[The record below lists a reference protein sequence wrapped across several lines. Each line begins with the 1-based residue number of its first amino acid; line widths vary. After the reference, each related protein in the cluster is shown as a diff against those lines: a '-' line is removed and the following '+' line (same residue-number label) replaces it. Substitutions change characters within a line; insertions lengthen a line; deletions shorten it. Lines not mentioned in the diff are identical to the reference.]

1 MLGVWDA
8 GALIVGIIIG
18 SGIFA
23 TPPIVAGHLP
33 HPITMLGI
41 WVLGG
46 LLALCGALC
55 FAELAAMFPYTGGSY
70 AFLREGYGPLPAFAY
85 GWCALLVT
93 YPASIAAVSIV
104 FVAYFARLVP
114 VAEGLRPYLAAFVCL
129 LFTGLNILG
138 VRLGAWTLRVLT
150 GSKVLALGGLAIAA
164 FLSGAGS
171 WSHLAGP
178 AGTSPA
184 GFGVGVAAL
193 ALAAVLWTF
202 EGWSDGPT
210 LSGEVRNPNRD
221 VVAALVAGTAIV
233 TLVYVVTNLAYIYV
247 LGMEGVRDTDSVAVD
262 VAAAVFRRGGDT
274 FVTLLVVVSTL
285 GSIMGMIIGGSRV
298 LFAMG
303 RDRLFFEW
311 AGRVHAR
318 GTPAPALALLGILS
332 ALYAALGTFEGII
345 GYFVFV
351 STIFLT
357 MNVVSVTI
365 HRIRRPGHPRP
376 FRAPLHP
383 LPPLV
388 YSLVALTLLTQLLR
402 ENTRNALIGLAVVA
416 ASVPVYGVWIR
427 IKRRTDAAGRV
438 L

>member
-23 TPPIVAGHLP
+23 TPPLVAGHLP
-33 HPITMLGI
+33 HPYAMLGI

-55 FAELAAMFPYTGGSY
+55 FAELAAMFPFTGGSY

-104 FVAYFARLVP
+104 FTAYFVRLVP
-114 VAEGLRPYLAAFVCL
+114 VPEGLRPFLAAFVCL
-129 LFTGLNILG
+129 LLTLLNILG

-150 GSKVLALGGLAIAA
+150 GSKVLALGGLALAA

-171 WSHLAGP
+171 WSHLAP
-178 AGTSPA
+178 AAGTSPA
-184 GFGVGVAAL
+184 GFGVGAAAL
-193 ALAAVLWTF
+193 ALVAVLWTF

-221 VVAALVAGTAIV
+221 VVAALVVGTGIV
-233 TLVYVVTNLAYIYV
+233 TLVYVVTNLAYLYV

-311 AGRVHAR
+311 TGRVHAR
-318 GTPAPALALLGILS
+318 GTPAPALALLGIIS
-332 ALYAALGTFEGII
+332 AVYAALGTFEGII

-351 STIFLT
+351 STIFLV
-357 MNVVSVTI
+357 MNVVSIVI
-365 HRIRRPGHPRP
+365 HRVRRPGHPRP
-376 FRAPLHP
+376 FRAPLYP

-388 YSLVALTLLTQLLR
+388 YTLVALALLGQLLR
-402 ENTRNALIGLAVVA
+402 ENTRDSLIGLVVVI
-416 ASVPVYGVWIR
+416 ASVPVYAVWSR
-427 IKRRTDAAGRV
+427 LKRGAVSARRAP
-438 L
+438 